1 MSKPKF
7 FALIDDLDNDRGT
20 IVPLESQTQEEL
32 DVECEELHEAIG
44 SPPLVFDR
52 RNLRR
57 IAKEIEKALS

>member
-7 FALIDDLDNDRGT
+7 FALIDVDGRGT
-20 IVPLESQTQEEL
+20 IVPLESQDTYEL
-32 DVECEELHEAIG
+32 DEETGLMEAEGTVI
-44 SPPLVFDR
+44 SALFDR